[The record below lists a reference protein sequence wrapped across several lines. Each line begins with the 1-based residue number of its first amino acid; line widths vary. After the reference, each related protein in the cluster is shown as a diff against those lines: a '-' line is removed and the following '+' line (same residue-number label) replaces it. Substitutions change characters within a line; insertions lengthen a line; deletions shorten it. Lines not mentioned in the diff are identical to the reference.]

1 MHAAIYRDA
10 QVLLEERPTPVP
22 SADQI
27 LVRVHASALNRADL
41 LQRKGVYPAPP
52 GWPADIGGLE
62 YAGTV
67 EAFGPGASRW
77 KKGDRVM
84 GLVGGGGHA
93 EYVVVHQDEALAVP
107 GKLSWPEAAAIPEA
121 FLTAWDALTT
131 RGRLQKGERV
141 LLHAAASGVGTAAIQ
156 IARHLGAVTVGTSR
170 SAEKL
175 QTLKTLE
182 TLRLDEGID
191 TSTRGFRE
199 QLTDLVDV
207 IVDPLGAPAFAA
219 NLDALAP
226 QGRLV
231 LLGFLQG
238 SLAKEVEL
246 GVILRKRLTVVGTVM
261 RGRSPEERRA
271 IAREYQVHLL
281 PLFER
286 GVLKPIVGATV
297 PMTEIARAHQAME
310 KNETFGKVVLVWS

>member
-1 MHAAIYRDA
+1 MRAAIYRNT
-10 QVLLEERPTPVP
+10 QVLLEERPTPVAG
-22 SADQI
+22 ADQI

-62 YAGTV
+62 YAGVV
-67 EAFGPGASRW
+67 ESLGVGVSRW
-77 KKGDRVM
+77 KVGDRVM

-93 EYVVVHQDEALAVP
+93 EYVVVHQDEVLAVP
-107 GKLSWPEAAAIPEA
+107 GKLSWTEAAAIPEA

-156 IARHLGAVTVGTSR
+156 IARHLGATTVGTSR
-170 SAEKL
+170 SPQK
-175 QTLKTLE
+175 LE
-182 TLRLDEGID
+182 TLKALKIDQAID
-191 TSTRGFRE
+191 TSVRGFRE
-199 QLTDLVDV
+199 QLTEPVHL
-207 IVDPLGAPAFAA
+207 IIDPLGAPAFAD

-238 SLAKEVEL
+238 SKAAEVEL

-261 RGRSPEERRA
+261 RGRSLQERRA
-271 IAREYQVHLL
+271 IAGEYQVHLL

-297 PMTEIARAHQAME
+297 PMTEIAQAHATME
-310 KNETFGKVVLVWS
+310 KNETFGKVVLTW